1 MSDSTPL
8 NAPSNVDDILP
19 SAQLWTRLQAQADYA
34 LQCGALQP
42 IATNAEFIEDCGV
55 RFIVRVLANLARKAR
70 AKKKQARSAAEGKPF
85 NPFLPYDPDLFVG
98 NLSPTHLCLLNKYNV
113 VDYHLLMVTREFETQ
128 DSWLNAK
135 DFDAAW
141 RCLSE
146 IDGLVFYNGGALAG
160 ASQRH
165 KHLQLI
171 PMATDEIPIDAVLQF
186 ERLGLAHAL
195 PSLPFRH
202 SAMAFAAA
210 PGHQLLEAYH
220 QLLNAVGLEVQG
232 TRQTGAYNL
241 LFTRRWMLVVPRSQ
255 ESFQSISV
263 NSLGFAGSLFVRD
276 KAQLERLKAH
286 GPMAVL
292 KEVAVVR

>member
-1 MSDSTPL
+1 MSDS
-8 NAPSNVDDILP
+8 NPSNLDNTLP
-19 SAQLWTRLQAQADYA
+19 PAQLWLRVKAQAEYA
-34 LQCGALQP
+34 LQCGALQSIP
-42 IATNAEFIEDCGV
+42 TNSEFIEECGV
-55 RFIVRVLANLARKAR
+55 RFIVRILSNLARKDR
-70 AKKKQARSAAEGKPF
+70 AKKKQAKSAGDGTPF

-113 VDYHLLMVTREFETQ
+113 VDYHLLMVTRGFESQ
-128 DSWLNAK
+128 DSWLNEG

-146 IDGLVFYNGGALAG
+146 IDGLAFYNGGTLAG

-171 PMATDEIPIDAVLQF
+171 PMAIDEIPIDAVLQF
-186 ERLGLAHAL
+186 ERLGKPHSL
-195 PSLPFRH
+195 PTLPFRH
-202 SAMAFAAA
+202 SAMAFSLDAA
-210 PGHQLLEAYH
+210 PVPHLLQVYRR
-220 QLLNAVGLEVQG
+220 LLQAAGIEVKGDQ
-232 TRQTGAYNL
+232 QTDAYNL

-255 ESFQSISV
+255 ESFESISV

-276 KAQLERLKAH
+276 EAQLKRLKAR

-292 KEVAVVR
+292 KEVAISH